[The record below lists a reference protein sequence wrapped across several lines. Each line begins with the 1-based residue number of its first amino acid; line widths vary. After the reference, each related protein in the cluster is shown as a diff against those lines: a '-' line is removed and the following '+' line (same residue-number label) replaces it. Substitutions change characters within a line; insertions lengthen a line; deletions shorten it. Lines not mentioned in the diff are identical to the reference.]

1 MIFLSF
7 VYLLL
12 SQTFAQTPSKPITLG
27 VNSGVSGGS
36 FYDIP
41 RGMSGFDKYGKER
54 LSPTGHHFI
63 ATLES
68 DDFGNIYFRRINVN
82 RLEDGTHLGRQTNFK
97 YESPLRTLKDG
108 KYLDLVVRGDISHY
122 SQKDHLIF
130 FRTSPEHNADIEKN
144 LQFEPH
150 IRTNQIQTY
159 AIPSISICYN
169 NQVSAGNF
177 DFEGF
182 ASVMLAPIGFMAH
195 NTAVTDNQA
204 EGLDP
209 APYEAS
215 GLSYAVGAEAKI
227 EGVAKYK
234 DRYYLKVRVDQSF
247 LRALNSGMHTA
258 DNRVSHVELGHN
270 VNKNLSFNVYY
281 HHNELLLMNQNRHAI
296 DVYNNIGVG
305 LKYKIPYRR

>member
-7 VYLLL
+7 VYLFLAAT
-12 SQTFAQTPSKPITLG
+12 QAQTTNQAIIFG
-27 VNSGVSGGS
+27 VNAGPSGGS
-36 FYDIP
+36 YYDIP

-54 LSPTGHHFI
+54 LSPSGHHFI

-68 DDFGNIYFRRINVN
+68 DEFGNIYFRRINVN

-97 YESPLRTLKDG
+97 YESPLKTIKDG
-108 KYLDLVVRGDISHY
+108 KYLDLVVRGDISHF

-150 IRTNQIQTY
+150 IRTNQVQTY
-159 AIPSISICYN
+159 AIPSIGICYN
-169 NQVSAGNF
+169 HQVSAGNF

-182 ASVMLAPIGFMAH
+182 ASVMLAPLGLMVH
-195 NTAVTDNQA
+195 NTNVSDNQA
-204 EGLDP
+204 PGLD
-209 APYEAS
+209 ARTYQEN
-215 GLSYAVGAEAKI
+215 GVNYAVGAEAKL

-234 DRYYLKVRVDQSF
+234 DHYYLKVKIDQSF
-247 LRALNSGMHTA
+247 LRALNAGMHTA

-270 VNKNLSFNVYY
+270 VNQNLSFNVYY
-281 HHNELLLMNQNRHAI
+281 HHNELLLLNQNRHAI
-296 DVYNNIGVG
+296 DVYNNMGVG